1 MQFCVTHFLT
11 GYINSYLSFFIKI
24 LFAVF
29 NVLFVGY
36 SLAKNNLN
44 NTYQYNMIPKHFSK
58 TIRITTVTLGYCLLT
73 DKQKITNKIR
83 KSVYGGILV
92 MMEVNYKLIKTK
104 KSYIL
109 SRGPGLLSWSSCP
122 S

>member
-1 MQFCVTHFLT
+1 
-11 GYINSYLSFFIKI
+11 
-24 LFAVF
+24 VF

-44 NTYQYNMIPKHFSK
+44 NTYQYNMIHFSK

-92 MMEVNYKLIKTK
+92 MLEVNYKLIKK
-104 KSYIL
+104 KKAIL
-109 SRGPGLLSWSSCP
+109 CLVVPVY
-122 S
+122 

>member
-1 MQFCVTHFLT
+1 
-11 GYINSYLSFFIKI
+11 
-24 LFAVF
+24 VF

-44 NTYQYNMIPKHFSK
+44 NTYQYNMIHFSK

-92 MMEVNYKLIKTK
+92 MLEVNYKLIKK
-104 KSYIL
+104 KRLYSV
-109 SRGPGLLSWSSCP
+109 SWSRSIELVIMP
-122 S
+122 LIDL